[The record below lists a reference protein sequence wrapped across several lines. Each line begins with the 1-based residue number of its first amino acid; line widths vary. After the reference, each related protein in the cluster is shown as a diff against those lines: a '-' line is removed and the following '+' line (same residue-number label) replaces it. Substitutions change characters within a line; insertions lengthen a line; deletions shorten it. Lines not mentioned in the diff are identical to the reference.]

1 MHPCYCAVVRQR
13 ATFTLDESVLR
24 ATRVA
29 AARAG
34 RRDSEIVEDALR
46 SYLAI
51 GVLEE
56 IWAARPPD
64 APVLSDEEA
73 MRLARDEQNAAR
85 ARR

>member
-1 MHPCYCAVVRQR
+1 MQKRR
-13 ATFTLDESVLR
+13 ATFSLDEDVLR

-34 RRDSEIVEDALR
+34 KRDSEIVEDALR

-56 IWAARPPD
+56 IWGARPDGAPD
-64 APVLSDEEA
+64 LPDEDSL
-73 MRLARDEQNAAR
+73 RLARDEQHAAR
-85 ARR
+85 SGR

>member
-1 MHPCYCAVVRQR
+1 MRKER
-13 ATFTLDESVLR
+13 ATFSLDAEVLR

-34 RRDSEIVEDALR
+34 RRDSEIVEEALR

-56 IWAARPPD
+56 IWRSRPTG
-64 APVLSDEEA
+64 APELSDDEA
-73 MRLARDEQNAAR
+73 LRLARSEQHAAR
-85 ARR
+85 RGR